1 MLALML
7 FIRVAMTCAGHGITS
22 ELRFHVRRKFKS
34 AAEKAAY
41 EANAKSWE
49 LLLDK
54 YKPKKIKDERKDL
67 SSVYSLSVPAGRD
80 VPAIPSR
87 VTPGGSTSARVNLKY
102 TGDKI
107 VGVGTLHKSNMVP
120 VFSDEEAKDLSN
132 MRR

>member
-1 MLALML
+1 M
-7 FIRVAMTCAGHGITS
+7 S
-22 ELRFHVRRKFKS
+22 RKFKS

-49 LLLDK
+49 QLLDR
-54 YKPKKIKDERKDL
+54 YKPKKVKDERKDL
-67 SSVYSLSVPAGRD
+67 SSVYSLSAPPGRD

-87 VTPGGSTSARVNLKY
+87 VTPGGSTSARGDLKY

-107 VGVGTLHKSNMVP
+107 VGIGMMHKSNLVP
-120 VFSDEEAKDLSN
+120 IFNDDQAKDISS